1 MSNFEKLRQE
11 LKDSNI
17 ELSSILILV
26 QILLDDLDQN
36 KKS

>member
-1 MSNFEKLRQE
+1 MSNFEKLCQE

-26 QILLDDLDQN
+26 KILLDDLNQN
-36 KKS
+36 KKL

>member
-11 LKDSNI
+11 LKDNNI

-26 QILLDDLDQN
+26 KILLDNSNQN
-36 KKS
+36 KKL

>member
-11 LKDSNI
+11 LEDSNI

-26 QILLDDLDQN
+26 KILLDDFKQH
-36 KKS
+36 KKL

>member
-17 ELSSILILV
+17 ELFSVLILV
-26 QILLDDLDQN
+26 KILLDDFNQN
-36 KKS
+36 KKL

>member
-17 ELSSILILV
+17 ELSSVLILV
-26 QILLDDLDQN
+26 KILLDDFNQN
-36 KKS
+36 KKL

>member
-17 ELSSILILV
+17 ELFSVLILV
-26 QILLDDLDQN
+26 KILLDDFNQN